1 MLVSSSALV
10 SEPRRVCGRNELI
23 VIQARPISSFLVLVQ
38 QQNLAK
44 YHIALQFNRA
54 ALVSP
59 VQVSPTFKDSSS
71 LFHVM
76 ICPGEVPSTWW
87 IGFLG
92 CYCVQKL
99 CFDLIFTCP
108 HYPVYIYSYMVV

>member
-23 VIQARPISSFLVLVQ
+23 VIQARPISSFLVRAQ

-59 VQVSPTFKDSSS
+59 AQVSAPLQGFVFCLSCHDISP
-71 LFHVM
+71 V
-76 ICPGEVPSTWW
+76 EVP
-87 IGFLG
+87 
-92 CYCVQKL
+92 
-99 CFDLIFTCP
+99 
-108 HYPVYIYSYMVV
+108 